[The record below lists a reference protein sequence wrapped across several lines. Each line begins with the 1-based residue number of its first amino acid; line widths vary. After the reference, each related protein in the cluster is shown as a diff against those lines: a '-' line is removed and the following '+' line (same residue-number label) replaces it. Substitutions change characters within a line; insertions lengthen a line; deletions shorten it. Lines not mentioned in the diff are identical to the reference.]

1 MRILKDLNY
10 EIWYIQSN
18 KTVYIYPPV
27 KVLHLL
33 EIKNMLKYYDLEID
47 NIVVG
52 RIYDCYG

>member
-10 EIWYIQSN
+10 EVWYIPSN

-27 KVLHLL
+27 KVLDLL

-47 NIVVG
+47 NIIVG
-52 RIYDCYG
+52 RIYDYYG